1 MRGALISVMNGV
13 DGSAR
18 GGSDDKTEFLSAVE
32 TAVAM
37 IVWAEDDFSPIFAL
51 VQQWKLRETPP
62 VTCISE
68 RRNIAKVLAA
78 PVSDPLGIHSVK
90 WSEPFIWT
98 SQLLP

>member
-1 MRGALISVMNGV
+1 MADGRIRAGLITKGEMRGALISVMNGV

-51 VQQWKLRETPP
+51 VQQ
-62 VTCISE
+62 
-68 RRNIAKVLAA
+68 
-78 PVSDPLGIHSVK
+78 
-90 WSEPFIWT
+90 
-98 SQLLP
+98 